1 VSRAVFLLL
10 SDLLLLLFGVALLLP
25 CGVALLLFLLAVL
38 LLVGSVLRLRG
49 AAFGLMLFWFLLRGP
64 RLFFVGLLAVRR
76 TCH

>member
-1 VSRAVFLLL
+1 MFLLL
-10 SDLLLLLFGVALLLP
+10 TDLLLLLFGVALLLP

-49 AAFGLMLFWFLLRGP
+49 AAFGLMLFWFFFLRGP

-76 TCH
+76 T